1 MQNQPTADII
11 EQIRDIPFYQDSVA
25 RGWFPV
31 LGKTEVSR
39 GFPDGWLT
47 PRVAAALASGEAE
60 FALSAGA
67 DPGRLRFV
75 RPPSFPLKS
84 AYRLWSTHPDL
95 SATWREG
102 CRRVSL
108 TTLPAGGPL
117 PRARAHTA
125 ARDSYAPARGRE
137 REPDRRTVRLGL
149 RVDPE
154 RWERDEV
161 AGVIGELRSEQR
173 RHPLGRYHLDGPG
186 AQLAQ
191 LVRAA
196 RRQGLWDRFPRPA
209 SVVTAYGYTPVNV
222 RRYLE
227 REFACPVVDLF
238 GGSEVGHLYSGDS
251 GGHYRPFLDRMSVEF
266 APLAPGS
273 GLHRLI
279 VTSVRNP
286 YMPLIRYRTGD
297 CVRPVGPGADA
308 VRGVRF
314 CGRAA
319 EVLPTPCGPVSQGDL
334 DDRLTAVSPRI
345 FLSQLR
351 TTGPRDTRLLYTTFD
366 GEPLDGAESTR
377 LAEGVGE
384 LTEFRCEIAHRTGI
398 PIGASGKYAWL
409 VRER

>member
-11 EQIRDIPFYQDSVA
+11 EQIRDIPFYRDSVA

-31 LGKTEVSR
+31 LGKTEVAR
-39 GFPDGWLT
+39 GFPDRWLT
-47 PRVAAALASGEAE
+47 PRVTAALASGEAE

-95 SATWREG
+95 AATWREG

-108 TTLPAGGPL
+108 TTVPAGGDPPCAVPKRM
-117 PRARAHTA
+117 PRTHRA
-125 ARDSYAPARGRE
+125 E
-137 REPDRRTVRLGL
+137 EPDRRTVRVGL

-154 RWERDEV
+154 QWERGEV
-161 AGVIGELRSEQR
+161 EGVLGELRSEQR

-186 AQLAQ
+186 TQLAH
-191 LVRAA
+191 LVRTAH
-196 RRQGLWDRFPRPA
+196 RQGLYERFPRPA
-209 SVVTAYGYTPVNV
+209 SVVTAYAYTPVNV

-227 REFACPVVDLF
+227 RQLSCPVVDLF
-238 GGSEVGHLYSGDS
+238 GDAEVGHLYSGDS

-273 GLHRLI
+273 GLQGLI

-297 CVRPVGPGADA
+297 CVRPVGAGPDA
-308 VRGVRF
+308 ARAVRF

-319 EVLPTPCGPVSQGDL
+319 EVLPTPRGPVSQGDL
-334 DDRLTAVSPRI
+334 DDCLAAVSPRI

-366 GEPLDGAESTR
+366 GEPLCGAESAQ
-377 LAEGVGE
+377 LADCVGE
-384 LTEFRCEIAHRTGI
+384 LTEFRCEIAHRTRI

>member
-1 MQNQPTADII
+1 MKNQPTADIV
-11 EQIRDIPFYQDSVA
+11 EQIRDIPFYRDSVA

-31 LGKTEVSR
+31 LGKPEISL
-39 GFPDGWLT
+39 GFPDRWLT
-47 PRVAAALASGEAE
+47 PRVTAALASGEAE

-67 DPGRLRFV
+67 EPGRLRFV

-108 TTLPAGGPL
+108 TAVPAAGHPAWAAGA
-117 PRARAHTA
+117 PRPRVRHT
-125 ARDSYAPARGRE
+125 PPE
-137 REPDRRTVRLGL
+137 RTPDLRTVRIGL
-149 RVDPE
+149 PVDPD
-154 RWERDEV
+154 RWERGDVER
-161 AGVIGELRSEQR
+161 ALGELRSEQR

-186 AQLAQ
+186 AQLAH

-196 RRQGLWDRFPRPA
+196 HAHGLGGRFPRPA
-209 SVVTAYGYTPVNV
+209 SVVTAYAYTPANV

-227 REFACPVVDLF
+227 RQLACPVVDLF
-238 GGSEVGHLYSGDS
+238 GDAEVGHLYSGDS

-273 GLHRLI
+273 GLHGVI

-308 VRGVRF
+308 ARPVRF
-314 CGRAA
+314 RGRAA
-319 EVLPTPCGPVSQGDL
+319 EVLPTPAGPVSQGDL
-334 DDRLTAVSPRI
+334 DDRLAAVSPRI

-351 TTGPRDTRLLYTTFD
+351 TTGPRDARLLYTTFD
-366 GEPLDGAESTR
+366 GEPLGGDDTAE
-377 LAEGVGE
+377 LALRMAE
-384 LTEFRCEIAHRTGI
+384 LTEFRCEIAYRARI